1 MTDDLRFERLARD
14 WLEQG
19 PVEAPADVVRAAFI
33 EIDTTRQER
42 YPRIPW
48 RRLTA
53 GSGAVAT
60 AAAVLLLVAGGALN
74 PLRGPVEGPVAGL
87 IRPAGAAVAIPP
99 TWVGDG
105 GVALTIQGAGLEDVR
120 YWRAATYDRMEPN
133 GWSQTDRRTVTRPA
147 GRSLLE
153 GTFDDPAPGLPGRTL
168 SVTVTVAP
176 RALGLPLVAP
186 GIPLAVDRPVR
197 LSLLGSAGFFGA
209 MELAEPGRGPAYRV
223 TASVPIGGVGGGQL
237 DAAMLREATTD
248 YPASVAERYLEIRP
262 GTLGPNAIALRDR
275 IVAAAGSQTP
285 FDLAQA
291 AETVLRS
298 PQFTYSTD
306 VSDVDCGGVSLVEC
320 FATYREGYCLHFA
333 TTMAAILRDL
343 GVPTRL
349 VQGYLPGTVTGD
361 VAVIRD
367 RDAHAWVEVYFPGSG
382 WATFDPTGATL
393 PVQVP
398 VRP

>member
-14 WLEQG
+14 WLERG
-19 PVEAPADVVRAAFI
+19 PVEAPADVVQAAFI

-42 YPRIPW
+42 YPRFPW
-48 RRLTA
+48 RRLTV
-53 GSGAVAT
+53 GSATVAT
-60 AAAVLLLVAGGALN
+60 AAGVLLLVAGGALN

-87 IRPAGAAVAIPP
+87 LRPAGAAIAIAP

-105 GVALTIQGAGLEDVR
+105 GVALTIQGAGLEDVT
-120 YWRAATYDRMEPN
+120 YWRAATYDRMDAN
-133 GWSQTDRRTVTRPA
+133 GWSQTDRRAVTRPA
-147 GRSLLE
+147 GSSLLE
-153 GTFDDPAPGLPGRTL
+153 GTFDDPAPTL
-168 SVTVTVAP
+168 RATTIAVTVTPAADAV
-176 RALGLPLVAP
+176 GLPLVAP
-186 GIPLAVDRPVR
+186 GTPLAVNRPVS

-209 MELAEPGRGPAYRV
+209 MELADPGRGPAYRV
-223 TASVPIGGVGGGQL
+223 TASVPVGGVGGRQL
-237 DAAMLREATTD
+237 DAATLREGTMD
-248 YPASVAERYLEIRP
+248 YPVDVAERYLQIEP
-262 GTLGPNAIALRDR
+262 GTLGPNALALRDR
-275 IVAAAGSQTP
+275 IVATAGTRAP

-298 PQFTYSTD
+298 SQFTYSTD

-393 PVQVP
+393 PAQVP